1 MQPDTR
7 THYGTISR
15 LLHWG
20 MALAILLM
28 FLMAIAWHINARWQS
43 LIPVHKTLGNALL
56 MLVLFRGIWAI
67 ASEQRPRPDNRAV
80 WLGHLALYLLMI
92 TVPSIALIRDAARG
106 RDGLAENA
114 LTRFGDNWHGRTHR
128 RPHPHDHHPPAPRRK
143 NPATHGRPSQPA
155 K

>member
-1 MQPDTR
+1 
-7 THYGTISR
+7 
-15 LLHWG
+15 

-28 FLMAIAWHINARWQS
+28 FLMAIAWHINARWQI

-67 ASEQRPRPDNRAV
+67 VSEQRPKPDNRAV

-106 RDGLAENA
+106 RDGLAENT
-114 LTRFGDNWHGRTHR
+114 LTRFGDDWHGRTAWLLLALIAGHILMTVIHQR
-128 RPHPHDHHPPAPRRK
+128 RGEKILQRMVGRR
-143 NPATHGRPSQPA
+143 NPQNNHE